1 MANTK
6 TPIGKLTFLEF
17 DREDFEPAQALCS
30 KLGYR
35 DSYAYAST
43 SAIPGLYC
51 LPLRPSQNI
60 TVICKTL
67 EFGLVAI
74 QTFED

>member
-1 MANTK
+1 MAK
-6 TPIGKLTFLEF
+6 HVELARLTFIEF
-17 DREDFEPAQALCS
+17 DREDFEPAQELCK

-35 DSYAYAST
+35 DSYAYTT
-43 SAIPGLYC
+43 SSSIPGLYC
-51 LPLRPSQNI
+51 IPLRANQNT
-60 TVICKTL
+60 TVICKTM

>member
-1 MANTK
+1 MRT
-6 TPIGKLTFLEF
+6 LTMVEF
-17 DREDFEPAQALCS
+17 DRADFDPAIALCR
-30 KLGYR
+30 KLGYG
-35 DSYAYAST
+35 DSYAYATS

-51 LPLRPSQNI
+51 IPLRASQNT
-60 TVICKTL
+60 TVIVKTP

>member
-1 MANTK
+1 MK
-6 TPIGKLTFLEF
+6 TLTMLEF
-17 DREDFEPAQALCS
+17 DRSDFDPAIALCK

-35 DSYAYAST
+35 DSYAYAT
-43 SAIPGLYC
+43 SSDIPGLYC
-51 LPLRPSQNI
+51 IPLHAKQNT
-60 TVICKTL
+60 TVIVKTA